1 MISNA
6 YFFCINMLL
15 LLSSLLNFQVI
26 VAENPMLAGGELLF
40 FLNNF
45 DMSSLSATQVL
56 SLLEPVSF

>member
-1 MISNA
+1 
-6 YFFCINMLL
+6 MLL

-26 VAENPMLAGGELLF
+26 VAENPTLAGGELLF

>member
-26 VAENPMLAGGELLF
+26 VAENPTLAGGELLF